1 MNKPF
6 FALLC
11 LVLAS
16 SSLRAD
22 ASTDTHVYAGTSIA
36 YVRFGT
42 DWKNACGGSLAIG
55 VGFAER
61 HAIELDVTHFKT
73 EAKDLSRYGTKAEL
87 NVTPILATYKYVL
100 PLGDKFSLL
109 FGISAGV
116 TEFKSTE
123 TWPYGYVII
132 SSYDLPISE
141 GTVPASTTTAPIPPE
156 KITNTD
162 HPFTAGVQFGV
173 AYAFQENMAATL
185 GIKTLRMEKTGVT
198 SSGSYQTVQLGLRYT
213 F

>member
-1 MNKPF
+1 MKKTF
-6 FALLC
+6 LALLC

-16 SSLRAD
+16 SALRAD

-36 YVRFGT
+36 YARLGS

-55 VGFAER
+55 IGFAER

-73 EAKDLSRYGTKAEL
+73 EAKEIFWYGNKTEL

-100 PLGDKFSLL
+100 PLGKQFSLF

-116 TEFKSTE
+116 TDFKSTE
-123 TWPYGYVII
+123 TWSYGYDII
-132 SSYDLPISE
+132 FSNPSSGLSAN
-141 GTVPASTTTAPIPPE
+141 PASTTPAPIPPE

-173 AYAFQENMAATL
+173 AYAFKENMAATL
-185 GIKTLRMEKTGVT
+185 GIKTLRMEKTEVT
-198 SSGSYQTVQLGLRYT
+198 SSGVYQTVQLGLRYT